1 MAIEVVNSTPA
12 QNLEFFI
19 VGYVNG
25 SATDPLWSG
34 NLAPSGQ
41 DGYQVSMPVS
51 GYESYGVAF
60 YTVGWLPNNE
70 WAYAL
75 SPEVTDQTL
84 VELAINVEAN

>member
-12 QNLEFFI
+12 AGLEFFI

-25 SATDPLWSG
+25 SASSPLSSG
-34 NLAPSGQ
+34 TLAPSGQ

-70 WAYAL
+70 WAYAM
-75 SPEVTDQTL
+75 SPEVTDETL